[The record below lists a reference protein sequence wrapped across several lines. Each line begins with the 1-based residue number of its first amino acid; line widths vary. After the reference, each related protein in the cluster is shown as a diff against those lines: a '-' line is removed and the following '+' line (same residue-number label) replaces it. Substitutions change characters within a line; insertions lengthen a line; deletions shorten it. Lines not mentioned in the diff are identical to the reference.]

1 MNAMDDTPGFVD
13 ILRRVDERM
22 ERRKNIDICLI
33 FRQCFRLERG
43 GKKPKKDQ
51 KNFQKGLA

>member
-13 ILRRVDERM
+13 ILRRADERM
-22 ERRKNIDICLI
+22 EQRKNIDICLI
-33 FRQCFRLERG
+33 FRQCFRLGRS